1 MGRSF
6 TWFPTEGGGCLT
18 SKFAEELYKALQTN
32 NLVTAAYHS
41 QMNGLVERFNHTF
54 AEMLSMN
61 FSSCHDD
68 WDEIVDFMVFS
79 YNTSRQESTGV
90 TPFYSLYGRKA
101 TLPMDVALGNNP
113 NFADG
118 KKPRSLATRLA
129 EIREKVKRRLI
140 VVQAKQ
146 KERYDRLW
154 CTVFYTLVIKC
165 RYFDRYERK
174 LPPKTF
180 SPIFWNVVNPIR
192 R

>member
-118 KKPRSLATRLA
+118 KKTAVFSHSPSRNSWKSKKTINRGAGKTKRTVRSSVMHSLLYPGD
-129 EIREKVKRRLI
+129 KV
-140 VVQAKQ
+140 
-146 KERYDRLW
+146 
-154 CTVFYTLVIKC
+154 
-165 RYFDRYERK
+165 
-174 LPPKTF
+174 
-180 SPIFWNVVNPIR
+180 
-192 R
+192 